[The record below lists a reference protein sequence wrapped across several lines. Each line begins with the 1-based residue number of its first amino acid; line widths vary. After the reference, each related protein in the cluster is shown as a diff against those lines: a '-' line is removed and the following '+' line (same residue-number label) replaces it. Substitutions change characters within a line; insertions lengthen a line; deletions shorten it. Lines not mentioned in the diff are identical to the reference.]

1 MLDSVLAG
9 QCCVHARAIARIP
22 NGPNS
27 IIIIVSNLGQELCF
41 QNASVAYGEARNQTA
56 SIDQGHLEAI
66 CVAMQQCEVRGRVT
80 AYACRID
87 HVLGGCHKGDPTGTV
102 CIGTVCGGRTAGVF
116 LRLLGRFGLYQAIPR
131 MLHGRVC

>member
-66 CVAMQQCEVRGRVT
+66 CVAMQQCEVRV
-80 AYACRID
+80 
-87 HVLGGCHKGDPTGTV
+87 VSL
-102 CIGTVCGGRTAGVF
+102 RTLAGVTMF
-116 LRLLGRFGLYQAIPR
+116 WAAATRAIPLEPYVLER
-131 MLHGRVC
+131 FAEAEPLECFCGC